1 MKITIPTTLNEITL
15 KQYLTFKRAILNN
28 QEDDFVK
35 LALVTIFCNVTLE
48 DAIKINIK
56 DFNEIAV
63 QVSQTLQQEP
73 KFTQRFKLN
82 GKEFGFIPNLD
93 KITAGEYIDLD
104 KYLKEEDT
112 YDRAMAVLF
121 RPIANSIKDLYN
133 IEPYISSETYRKEL
147 EDMPLDVV
155 LGSLVFFYSLSNE
168 LLKATKDY
176 FNQPTTEL
184 KHLEEVLQKNGAGIN
199 QFTQLLEEACL
210 SLEKLQ
216 ASTYILS

>member
-15 KQYLTFKRAILNN
+15 KQYQAFKRAILSN

-35 LALVTIFCNVTLE
+35 LALVTIFCNLSLE

-56 DFNEIAV
+56 DFNEIAL
-63 QVSQTLQQEP
+63 QVSQVLQQEP
-73 KFTQRFKLN
+73 QFTQRFKHN

-104 KYLKEEDT
+104 KYLNDEDT
-112 YDRAMAVLF
+112 YDRAMAVLY
-121 RPIANSIKDLYN
+121 RPIENVFKDLYN
-133 IEPYISSETYRKEL
+133 IEDYISSETYRKEL
-147 EDMPLDVV
+147 EDMPLDIV

-176 FNQPTTEL
+176 FSQETLEMQ
-184 KHLEEVLQKNGAGIN
+184 HLEEVLAKNGTGIKAFI
-199 QFTQLLEEACL
+199 QSLEEACL
-210 SLEKLQ
+210 NFQKQQ
-216 ASTYILS
+216 ASIYILS